1 MSASLA
7 FVIVSWHNF
16 LMYLSNGR
24 SLRWLGKKQGARVGQ
39 EYPGPDKKRKAK
51 RLMGLG
57 AGLIFKGTGFY
68 ETDYKRAGSKQNEG
82 GAESSS
88 SDSSSSESKGTEKK
102 STGSD
107 SKPKKE
113 SSSKK
118 EKSST

>member
-1 MSASLA
+1 MPTYDYECQACGHGWELFQSMKDSP
-7 FVIVSWHNF
+7 VKSCP
-16 LMYLSNGR
+16 
-24 SLRWLGKKQGARVGQ
+24 
-39 EYPGPDKKRKAK
+39 ECKKRKAK

-68 ETDYKRAGSKQNEG
+68 ETDYKRAGSDKKEG
-82 GAESSS
+82 GGESSS
-88 SDSSSSESKGTEKK
+88 SDSSSSESKGTDKK

-118 EKSST
+118 DKSSA